1 MQRQIC
7 TGKENVKRH
16 KECCVMTDEEIG
28 VLHVPADEHQELLAM
43 LEARREARNRFSLK
57 LSETTWPC
65 RHHDIKLLAFRT
77 ERINSCCFK

>member
-1 MQRQIC
+1 MKSLGWSLIQHDLLLVRREAMQRQIC

-16 KECCVMTDEEIG
+16 KECYVMTDEEIG

-57 LSETTWPC
+57 PSETTWPC
-65 RHHDIKLLAFRT
+65 
-77 ERINSCCFK
+77 